1 MVLVLERTTNT
12 QCVPKGPLMAAM
24 KIMRIVL
31 IGSVLTMLV
40 QATFAGKML
49 GGDDQAANLHE
60 MTAKVLVLLGCV
72 QLGMA
77 ILLRSRNLCPRWA
90 EPAMPLHSLS
100 PSASC
105 KWKRESGA
113 AGDIVLALS
122 KSASPVNA
130 TSSYRR
136 TVCSICSQAA
146 QAASVAAARMGQGGK
161 S

>member
-1 MVLVLERTTNT
+1 
-12 QCVPKGPLMAAM
+12 MAAM

-77 ILLRSRNLCPRWA
+77 ILLRSMNLCPRWLVAASALLLIA
-90 EPAMPLHSLS
+90 EVAEFAMGHLHYVMVHVPLGVGIFGGAVRQQVWSVT
-100 PSASC
+100 
-105 KWKRESGA
+105 KREE
-113 AGDIVLALS
+113 
-122 KSASPVNA
+122 
-130 TSSYRR
+130 
-136 TVCSICSQAA
+136 
-146 QAASVAAARMGQGGK
+146 GGE
-161 S
+161 SRA

>member
-77 ILLRSRNLCPRWA
+77 ILLRSMNLWPRW
-90 EPAMPLHSLS
+90 L
-100 PSASC
+100 
-105 KWKRESGA
+105 
-113 AGDIVLALS
+113 V
-122 KSASPVNA
+122 
-130 TSSYRR
+130 
-136 TVCSICSQAA
+136 
-146 QAASVAAARMGQGGK
+146 AASALLLIAEVAEFALGHLHYVTVHVTIGGGIFGEAVRHMLR
-161 S
+161 SVMQSVGVV

>member
-1 MVLVLERTTNT
+1 
-12 QCVPKGPLMAAM
+12 MAAM

-77 ILLRSRNLCPRWA
+77 ILLRSMNLCPRWLVAASALLLIA
-90 EPAMPLHSLS
+90 EVAEFALGHLHYVIVHVPLGVGIFGGAVRQLVWSVT
-100 PSASC
+100 
-105 KWKRESGA
+105 KRGQGRESRA
-113 AGDIVLALS
+113 
-122 KSASPVNA
+122 
-130 TSSYRR
+130 
-136 TVCSICSQAA
+136 
-146 QAASVAAARMGQGGK
+146 
-161 S
+161 

>member
-12 QCVPKGPLMAAM
+12 QCVPKGPFMAAM

-60 MTAKVLVLLGCV
+60 MTAKVLVLLGCA

-77 ILLRSRNLCPRWA
+77 ILLRSMNLCPRWLVAASALLLIA
-90 EPAMPLHSLS
+90 EVAEFALGHLHYVMVHVPLGVGIFGGAVRQLVWSVMQRDEG
-100 PSASC
+100 
-105 KWKRESGA
+105 RESRA
-113 AGDIVLALS
+113 
-122 KSASPVNA
+122 
-130 TSSYRR
+130 
-136 TVCSICSQAA
+136 
-146 QAASVAAARMGQGGK
+146 
-161 S
+161 